1 MELISDLG
9 ELVSIDK
16 LDEPVAVPAGEYRIS
31 WLKLEMTDSSG
42 QPWTYSFHE
51 DTAKNHAVRT
61 GQETTIVMLGKLAMN
76 VVTDSHRPD
85 DKPKPGETVVI
96 SPRMVADEC
105 LYLSAC
111 SVGSEGDSARWRAR
125 QRSSFCHRTEKP

>member
-9 ELVSIDK
+9 ELVSIDR
-16 LDEPVAVPAGEYRIS
+16 LDEPTAVPVGEYRIS

-42 QPWTYSFHE
+42 QPWTYSFHK
-51 DTAKNHAVRT
+51 DKTKNHAVRT
-61 GQETTIVMLGKLAMN
+61 GQETTIAMLGKLGMN

-96 SPRMVADEC
+96 SPRLVADGC

-111 SVGSEGDSARWRAR
+111 SVGTRAFLAWWRAR
-125 QRSSFCHRTEKP
+125 QRSSFCHRTVKP